1 MKYKFVKKKR
11 GRTHGHDNSVMF
23 ARGRWERVRGINGD
37 GEKVKLN
44 KLAKVFTCM
53 GSYCIESLEATVLF
67 CLSDSVLF
75 KEFLGK
81 ALEEWLV
88 WLKLTHK
95 TPRSLE
101 EHFNA

>member
-1 MKYKFVKKKR
+1 MDMTTVWWL
-11 GRTHGHDNSVMF
+11 HG
-23 ARGRWERVRGINGD
+23 GGGKGYRGINGD

-44 KLAKVFTCM
+44 KLAKVFTCVN
-53 GSYCIESLEATVLF
+53 SDCIESLEATVLF

-81 ALEEWLV
+81 AVEEWLI